1 MLGDSASDSGFVGYL
16 RHPSVGAHST
26 VDNSLVNLLVVYS
39 ASFIGVEN
47 EQ

>member
-1 MLGDSASDSGFVGYL
+1 MREWGFVKWYPL
-16 RHPSVGAHST
+16 SRHPSVGAHST

-39 ASFIGVEN
+39 ARFIDVEN